1 MGWAFFVGRMGIF
14 RRSDGRIFRRNW
26 MAYLVGIGWA
36 LFVGGTSDAAME
48 RPIILTIFN

>member
-1 MGWAFFVGRMGIF
+1 MGWAFFVGRMGSY
-14 RRSDGRIFRRNW
+14 RSDGRIFRRNW